1 MIIVKDENCMD
12 IRKKLNEIQNVL
24 SNDQE
29 EERNIVNNLMFLMF
43 GRDSEELPREFE
55 VECIMDNEQVETFL
69 KEKLELDVEN
79 VSLVPMSLLL
89 GKPRFRVKLN

>member
-1 MIIVKDENCMD
+1 MD

-29 EERNIVNNLMFLMF
+29 EERNIVNDLMFLMF
-43 GRDSEELPREFE
+43 GRDSEELPKEFE

-69 KEKLELDVEN
+69 KEKLELDIEN

-89 GKPRFRVKLN
+89 GKPRYRVKLN

>member
-1 MIIVKDENCMD
+1 MD
-12 IRKKLNEIQNVL
+12 TRKKLNEIQNVL

-29 EERNIVNNLMFLMF
+29 EERNIVNDLMLLMF

-55 VECIMDNEQVETFL
+55 IECIMDNEQVETFL

>member
-1 MIIVKDENCMD
+1 MD

-29 EERNIVNNLMFLMF
+29 EERNIVNDLMFLMF

-55 VECIMDNEQVETFL
+55 IECIMDNEQVETFL

-89 GKPRFRVKLN
+89 GKPRYRVKLN

>member
-1 MIIVKDENCMD
+1 MD

-24 SNDQE
+24 SDDQE
-29 EERNIVNNLMFLMF
+29 EERNIVNDLMFLMF

>member
-1 MIIVKDENCMD
+1 MD

-29 EERNIVNNLMFLMF
+29 EERNIVNDLMLLMF

>member
-1 MIIVKDENCMD
+1 MD

-29 EERNIVNNLMFLMF
+29 EERNIVNDLMLLMF

-55 VECIMDNEQVETFL
+55 IECIMDNEQVETFL

-89 GKPRFRVKLN
+89 GKPIFRVKLN

>member
-1 MIIVKDENCMD
+1 MD

-29 EERNIVNNLMFLMF
+29 EERNIVNDLMFLMF

-69 KEKLELDVEN
+69 KEKMELDVEN

>member
-1 MIIVKDENCMD
+1 MD

-29 EERNIVNNLMFLMF
+29 EERNIVNDLMLLMF

-55 VECIMDNEQVETFL
+55 IECIMDNEQVETFL

>member
-1 MIIVKDENCMD
+1 MD

-29 EERNIVNNLMFLMF
+29 EERNIVNDLMFLMF

-79 VSLVPMSLLL
+79 VSLIPMSLLL

>member
-1 MIIVKDENCMD
+1 MD

-29 EERNIVNNLMFLMF
+29 EERNIVNDLMFLMF

>member
-1 MIIVKDENCMD
+1 MD

-29 EERNIVNNLMFLMF
+29 EERNIVNDLMFLMF
-43 GRDSEELPREFE
+43 RRDSEELPREFE

>member
-1 MIIVKDENCMD
+1 MD

-29 EERNIVNNLMFLMF
+29 EERNIVNDLMFLMF

-79 VSLVPMSLLL
+79 VNLVPMSLLL

>member
-1 MIIVKDENCMD
+1 MD

-29 EERNIVNNLMFLMF
+29 EERNIVNDLMFLMF
-43 GRDSEELPREFE
+43 GRDSEELPKEFE

-89 GKPRFRVKLN
+89 GKPRYRVKLN